1 MYGVSY
7 VILFVRTRFAPK
19 TQIDGQ
25 WPKESKT
32 MNLLE
37 SELENK
43 LSISS
48 VDNDHSRLVITGKN
62 KINGS
67 KQERFFSVK
76 SDDGLFLCISLKLI

>member
-25 WPKESKT
+25 WSKESKT

-43 LSISS
+43 LSIS
-48 VDNDHSRLVITGKN
+48 
-62 KINGS
+62 
-67 KQERFFSVK
+67 
-76 SDDGLFLCISLKLI
+76 